1 MFVDSRSSLHSIAA
15 RTATEMRLPRAVNNR
30 FIDAEVSREAI
41 DSRLAELEQIA
52 RTSGYAVGIGQSH
65 PVTLERLRIWLQK
78 LEQRGFALAPIS
90 AMVNTQPD

>member
-1 MFVDSRSSLHSIAA
+1 
-15 RTATEMRLPRAVNNR
+15 NNR

-41 DSRLAELEQIA
+41 DSRLSELEQIA
-52 RTSGYAVGIGQSH
+52 RTSGYAVGIGQGH
-65 PVTLERLRIWLQK
+65 PVTLERLQTWLPK